1 MMQMTQ
7 QSKRSYTPPLVVQS
21 VAFLLEQDLLTLS
34 LMTEFVFET
43 YSQDVVNLD
52 FDGDYLEGYDYYW
65 E

>member
-65 E
+65 D

>member
-1 MMQMTQ
+1 
-7 QSKRSYTPPLVVQS
+7 
-21 VAFLLEQDLLTLS
+21 
-34 LMTEFVFET
+34 MTEFVFET

>member
-1 MMQMTQ
+1 MQMTQ

-65 E
+65 D